1 MLDIVVGH
9 IFRWGVLT
17 TYYRDIL
24 LQLVDYRRCDLEGE
38 CIDIDIAVTVAVVPV
53 EMVIMDRAKL
63 RFVVDDVGVVVAAA
77 AVAFPFLI
85 IAITSLQI
93 QIIER

>member
-24 LQLVDYRRCDLEGE
+24 LQLVDYRGCDLGGK
-38 CIDIDIAVTVAVVPV
+38 CIDIAVVVVVIVVPV
-53 EMVIMDRAKL
+53 VMVIMDRGRV
-63 RFVVDDVGVVVAAA
+63 RFVVDDVGAVVAAA
-77 AVAFPFLI
+77 AVAFPFRI
-85 IAITSLQI
+85 IAIISLQI
-93 QIIER
+93 QIIQR